1 MRKSHDGAG
10 AFAAQQ
16 FILDF
21 FFPRVDFSFPSQVW
35 KKNVFLRQSGRW
47 KIGEINFQWSRAKS
61 SKNNILQ
68 EKSFILI
75 RKKVI
80 FAVKHYV
87 AKIIGSKALR
97 IEGAKWSAYTSLL
110 LCERS
115 CLCNSPVFWLLLLVD
130 VAWLVNETWKKSRKT
145 EFSTR
150 RGWKR
155 IINTQN
161 SAPRRCVRV
170 VVCFMI
176 RFREFLGVL
185 EK

>member
-1 MRKSHDGAG
+1 MKEKCFPPPIGSLKNRRD
-10 AFAAQQ
+10 Q
-16 FILDF
+16 FPVVESEKFKEHCSSREKFYLN
-21 FFPRVDFSFPSQVW
+21 Q
-35 KKNVFLRQSGRW
+35 KKNYFCCE
-47 KIGEINFQWSRAKS
+47 GE
-61 SKNNILQ
+61 
-68 EKSFILI
+68 
-75 RKKVI
+75 
-80 FAVKHYV
+80 
-87 AKIIGSKALR
+87 
-97 IEGAKWSAYTSLL
+97 KWSAYTSLL
-110 LCERS
+110 LRERS
-115 CLCNSPVFWLLLLVD
+115 CLCNSPMFWLLLLVD